1 MDERLAVLGTFLGFF
16 AFDYVWFVFVYWLPG
31 YLRLERHFTPGQIK
45 REPERVLEAIRKA
58 LTSASGRPALD
69 IRTVPAS

>member
-1 MDERLAVLGTFLGFF
+1 VL
-16 AFDYVWFVFVYWLPG
+16 
-31 YLRLERHFTPGQIK
+31 HFTPGQIK